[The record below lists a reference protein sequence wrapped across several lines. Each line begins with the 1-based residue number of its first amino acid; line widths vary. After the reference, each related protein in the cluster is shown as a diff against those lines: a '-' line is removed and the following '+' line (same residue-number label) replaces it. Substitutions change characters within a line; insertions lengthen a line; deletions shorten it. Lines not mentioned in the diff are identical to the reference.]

1 MEEFKQMKLDIIT
14 QVSNISYLNGD
25 ISDIGNE
32 IGIALGKYIDANKDG
47 YNIEDLIIG
56 IRHGVSLIDG
66 THF

>member
-1 MEEFKQMKLDIIT
+1 MEEFNQMKSDVIT
-14 QVSNISYLNGD
+14 QVSNIAYLNGD

-32 IGIALGKYIDANKDG
+32 IGLALGKYIDANKDG
-47 YNIEDLIIG
+47 YSIEDLITG